1 MATMSDLELGLEI
14 ARQQVL
20 GLGHPGYKV
29 LCVSERQEWIIN
41 E

>member
-1 MATMSDLELGLEI
+1 MSDLELGLEI

-20 GLGHPGYKV
+20 GLGHPGYNV
-29 LCVSERQEWIIN
+29 CVSQRQVWINN